1 VRSVT
6 KLDDPTRQTILD
18 PYRILRWVHLARL
31 AMSGAIFV
39 AAVLAWRN
47 ADEGLTLVAS
57 LLITGALVFTSG
69 SALYSGIYG
78 KPLRTGFFYSQSLF
92 DLLVVTTIVHVT
104 GAEPLSS
111 QRFTSSS

>member
-1 VRSVT
+1 MRSVT

-18 PYRILRWVHLARL
+18 PHRILRWVHLARL

-47 ADEGLTLVAS
+47 ADESLTLVAS

-104 GAEPLSS
+104 GSGTS
-111 QRFTSSS
+111 QFAAL